1 MNTLMKT
8 WMGRM
13 FSVTFIATSFFLICF
28 SIFQF
33 ITGLLSGKELIN
45 IFVQSINISII
56 SLAIFELGI
65 GIGAEYT
72 IYQEENCTFTIVRR
86 TIMRFVGTVC
96 IALVLESL
104 IMIIKYSQLE
114 LAGNL
119 TYPVAILG
127 GVSLLLAGLGVFMHL
142 TRNDVESSGGV
153 LDHSSRPR
161 LRRAEDGSAQDF
173 KKGVATGG
181 NILSAT
187 GNRVR

>member
-8 WMGRM
+8 LMGRM
-13 FSVTFIATSFFLICF
+13 FSVTFMAASIFLVCF

-33 ITGLLSGKELIN
+33 TTGLQAGKDLIN
-45 IFVQSINISII
+45 VFVQSINTSII

-65 GIGAEYT
+65 GIGAEYANH
-72 IYQEENCTFTIVRR
+72 QEENSTFKIVRR

-119 TYPVAILG
+119 DYPVAILV
-127 GVSLLLAGLGVFMHL
+127 GVSLLLAGLGIFLHM
-142 TRNDVESSGGV
+142 TRSDVESADG
-153 LDHSSRPR
+153 
-161 LRRAEDGSAQDF
+161 AEDKPGRFRLTRAAESGMGHFPKRNKA
-173 KKGVATGG
+173 
-181 NILSAT
+181 I
-187 GNRVR
+187 